1 MQHFLELQCLDDDLL
16 VFLQLSMPTNASLP
30 LNILL
35 MTRIEALD
43 DKKDIL

>member
-16 VFLQLSMPTNASLP
+16 VFLQLSMSINASLR

>member
-1 MQHFLELQCLDDDLL
+1 MQHFLELQFLDDDLL
-16 VFLQLSMPTNASLP
+16 VFLQLSMPINASLP